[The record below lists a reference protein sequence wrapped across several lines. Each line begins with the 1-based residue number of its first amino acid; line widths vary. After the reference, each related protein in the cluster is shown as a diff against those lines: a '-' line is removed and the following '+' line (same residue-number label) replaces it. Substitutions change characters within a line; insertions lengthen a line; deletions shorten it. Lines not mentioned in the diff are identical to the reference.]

1 MEKPKKFHEK
11 FMKIIHKSG
20 FFGGSDKVLAPKSRK
35 QKDLKRTS
43 SLFVMAES

>member
-1 MEKPKKFHEK
+1 MEKPKKFHKK
-11 FMKIIHKSG
+11 FMKIIHESG

>member
-1 MEKPKKFHEK
+1 MEKTKKFHEK
-11 FMKIIHKSG
+11 FMKIIRKSG
-20 FFGGSDKVLAPKSRK
+20 FFGGFDRILTPKSRK